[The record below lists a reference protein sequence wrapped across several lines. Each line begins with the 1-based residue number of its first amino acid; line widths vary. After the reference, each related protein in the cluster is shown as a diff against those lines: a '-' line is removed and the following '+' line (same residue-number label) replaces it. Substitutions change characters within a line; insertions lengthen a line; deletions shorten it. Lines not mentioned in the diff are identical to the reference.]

1 MRAGVRADLAIS
13 VVLAAAFVFL
23 AAEAGAWDY
32 RSALFPQA
40 IGVAGLA
47 AVGALLVVLAIS
59 RRLPDRTPGSGVADQ
74 PPESGSAP
82 PPAGNRDHVR
92 AFRLLAWIGAVIG
105 LSWLLGQMVA
115 MPLFMLGFLRF
126 EAGFRWL
133 TASFAALLTGG
144 FLYVVFDRVLTVT
157 WLDGAGYRWAAG
169 AL

>member
-1 MRAGVRADLAIS
+1 MRTDLAIS
-13 VVLAAAFVFL
+13 VVLAAMFAFL
-23 AAEAGAWDY
+23 AGEAGAWDY
-32 RSALFPQA
+32 RSALFPQV

-47 AVGALLVVLAIS
+47 EVGGLFVILAVS
-59 RRLPDRTPGSGVADQ
+59 RRLPDRTPGSGVADE

-92 AFRLLAWIGAVIG
+92 AIRPLTWIGAVIG

-115 MPLFMLGFLRF
+115 MPLFMLAFLRF

-144 FLYVVFDRVLTVT
+144 FLYVVFDRVLAVT
-157 WLDGAGYRWAAG
+157 WLDGAVYRWVAG
-169 AL
+169 VL

>member
-1 MRAGVRADLAIS
+1 MRAGTRADLVVS
-13 VVLAAAFVFL
+13 VVLAAVFVFL
-23 AAEAGAWDY
+23 AVEAGAWDY

-47 AVGALLVVLAIS
+47 AVGVLLVVLAVPP
-59 RRLPDRTPGSGVADQ
+59 RVPDRASGSAVADE
-74 PPESGSAP
+74 PREPAGAP
-82 PPAGNRDHVR
+82 PPAGSRDHVR
-92 AFRLLAWIGAVIG
+92 AFRLLAWIAAVIG

-126 EAGFRWL
+126 EAGLRWL

-157 WLDGAGYRWAAG
+157 WLDGAVYRWAAT
-169 AL
+169 AP

>member
-13 VVLAAAFVFL
+13 VLLAAMFVFL

-47 AVGALLVVLAIS
+47 AVGAFLVVLAVT
-59 RRLPDRTPGSGVADQ
+59 RRAPDRVSGSAAADE

-82 PPAGNRDHVR
+82 PPARNRDPVR
-92 AFRLLAWIGAVIG
+92 AFRLLTWIAAVIG

-133 TASFAALLTGG
+133 TAAFVALLTGG
-144 FLYVVFDRVLTVT
+144 FLYVVFDLVLTVT
-157 WLDGAGYRWAAG
+157 WLDGAVYRWAAG

>member
-1 MRAGVRADLAIS
+1 MRPGVRADLVIA
-13 VVLAAAFVFL
+13 VVLAAVFVFL
-23 AAEAGAWDY
+23 AAEAGVWDY

-47 AVGALLVVLAIS
+47 AVGALLVVLAVPRRAPGGAS
-59 RRLPDRTPGSGVADQ
+59 RSAAANE

-82 PPAGNRDHVR
+82 PPAGNREHVR
-92 AFRLLAWIGAVIG
+92 AVRLLAWIAAVIG

-126 EAGFRWL
+126 EAGFRWRA
-133 TASFAALLTGG
+133 ASFAALLTGG

-157 WLDGAGYRWAAG
+157 WLDGAVYRWAAG